1 MASRSRVLLLAAALG
16 AAGCTVHK
24 NEAPQ
29 LSGPS
34 ELSLSLSSAANP
46 DTLTQD
52 GQSQSTIVVRARDAN
67 AQPVRSL
74 PVRLDIVVNG
84 AVQDFGRLSAKNVAT
99 GGDGTATV
107 IYTAPDRVDSVDRST
122 SVAITATP
130 GGTDATAQTPRSIT
144 IKLVPPGVITPPPGT
159 APNFT
164 YTPGAPLVSQTVN
177 FVADEDVSVITYAWS
192 FGDGSTAIGR
202 IVDHEF
208 RDPGNYLVT
217 LTTTDSTGAK
227 ASRSKDVEV
236 GAGEFPTVDFTVS
249 PGGPVVNET
258 VFFNASGTVPSA
270 GRRIVSYNWDF
281 GDGTT
286 GTGLTTTHKFTK
298 AASYTVNL
306 TVTDDAGVKA
316 NTNKTVS
323 INP

>member
-1 MASRSRVLLLAAALG
+1 MASRFRVLFFVAVVA
-16 AAGCTVHK
+16 AAGCTVK
-24 NEAPQ
+24 KTETPQ

-34 ELSLSLSSAANP
+34 ELSLSLSIAANP

-67 AQPVRSL
+67 SQPVASL

-84 AVQDFGRLSAKNVAT
+84 AVQDFGRLSAKNVVT

-107 IYTAPDRVDSVDRST
+107 VYTAPDRVDSIDRST
-122 SVAITATP
+122 SVSITATP

-159 APNFT
+159 APNFAF
-164 YTPGAPLVSQTVN
+164 TPSAPLVAQTVN
-177 FVADEDVSVITYAWS
+177 FVADEDVNIITYSWS

-208 RDPGNYLVT
+208 EDPGNFLIT

-227 ASRSKDVEV
+227 ASRSKDIEV
-236 GAGEFPTVDFTVS
+236 GAGEAPTVEFTFS
-249 PGGPVVNET
+249 PSTPAVDET
-258 VFFNASGTVPSA
+258 VFFNAAASVPST
-270 GRRIVSYNWDF
+270 GREFVSYRWDF
-281 GDGTT
+281 GDGST
-286 GTGLTTTHKFTK
+286 GSGSTTTHTFQK
-298 AASYTVNL
+298 AASFIVNL

-316 NTNKTVS
+316 TISHTVT
-323 INP
+323 IN

>member
-1 MASRSRVLLLAAALG
+1 MASRSRALLLVAVVA
-16 AAGCTVHK
+16 AAGCTTK
-24 NEAPQ
+24 KTEAPP

-34 ELSLSLSSAANP
+34 ELSLSLSIAANP
-46 DTLTQD
+46 DILTQD
-52 GQSQSTIVVRARDAN
+52 GRSQSTIVVRARDGN
-67 AQPVRSL
+67 AQPVPSL

-84 AVQDFGRLSAKNVAT
+84 AVQDFGRLSAKDVAT

-107 IYTAPDRVDSVDRST
+107 IYTAPDTVDSVDRST

-130 GGTDATAQTPRSIT
+130 GGTDATGQTPRSIT
-144 IKLVPPGVITPPPGT
+144 IKLVPPGVVTPPPGT
-159 APNFT
+159 APNFVF
-164 YTPGAPLVSQTVN
+164 TPDTPLVRQNVN
-177 FVADEDVSVITYAWS
+177 FVADEDVNVVKYAWS
-192 FGDGSTAIGR
+192 FGDGSTATGR

-227 ASRSKDVEV
+227 ASRSKDVQV

-249 PGGPVVNET
+249 PDGPAVNET
-258 VFFNASGTVPSA
+258 VFFNASATVPAA
-270 GRRIVSYNWDF
+270 GRRIVSYSWDF
-281 GDGTT
+281 GDGKK
-286 GTGLTTTHKFTK
+286 GTGVTTSHKFTT

-316 NTNKTVS
+316 NHSKTVA